1 MIPRASRPLWRRPT
15 PHQQHSVPPIR
26 KRSNSTTN
34 SPEPPPQP
42 PPTPAHAPT
51 PTPNPSS
58 QPTPPPTIVTPH
70 LPLWQRLGPLSK
82 ALNAFNRAQRKRP
95 YVVQFTGSL
104 VVYATGDL
112 SAQYIGGDAYD
123 PVRTLRNVAIGGGSS
138 IPNYHW

>member
-1 MIPRASRPLWRRPT
+1 MITRASRVLWRRPT
-15 PHQQHSVPPIR
+15 PRQHQSVPHTS
-26 KRSNSTTN
+26 KRPNSTPSNPKPPPPPPRQPPTN
-34 SPEPPPQP
+34 EPPLSKP
-42 PPTPAHAPT
+42 P
-51 PTPNPSS
+51 S
-58 QPTPPPTIVTPH
+58 PTPPATPD